1 MLNAFNNLKDLYKM
15 QKEAKE
21 MQKKLRAQIISGES
35 KDASVKIF
43 MNAAKEFE
51 DIKIADH
58 LLDPDMLDLLKK
70 KMKEAFADLEKKLQ
84 KEMSKQFDM
93 DSLRGMLGK

>member
-1 MLNAFNNLKDLYKM
+1 MSAFNNLKDLYKM

-21 MQKKLRAQIISGES
+21 MQKKLRMQIISGES
-35 KDASVKIF
+35 KDGSVKIF

-51 DIKIADH
+51 DIKIADN
-58 LLDPDMLDLLKK
+58 LMDPDMLDLLKK
-70 KMKEAFADLEKKLQ
+70 RMKEAFADLDKKLQ
-84 KEMSKQFDM
+84 KEMAKQFDM